1 MLQHGEP
8 RSVTGVPLSDVYSTL
23 RNNSHS
29 YTVWGVPIERSVTM
43 LVGALFE
50 AFDPEQCTLQHFAR
64 WARDPQSKY
73 YEAIQQV
80 HKRGGTDEEAAA
92 VIRQGWAALGEEAS
106 RLGTALHLHAELD
119 ANRVA
124 AEAPRELLKEV
135 QQFEAF
141 LRSGFVR
148 DAGLRPYRTE
158 LSVAWRVDGHAV
170 TAGQID
176 CLYQS
181 REGLVIMVDFKR
193 VASKHSLE
201 PWASSYGK
209 YGKPPLEELPDA
221 PFWRYS
227 LQQSLYNVMAK
238 QVGAR
243 VRRQPCAAA

>member
-1 MLQHGEP
+1 MACGGSNLRRAVAAAAAQPPHARCLCVLLMLRI
-8 RSVTGVPLSDVYSTL
+8 RSMRVQ
-23 RNNSHS
+23 
-29 YTVWGVPIERSVTM
+29 
-43 LVGALFE
+43 
-50 AFDPEQCTLQHFAR
+50 DPEQCTLQHFAR

-73 YEAIQQV
+73 HQTIQHV
-80 HKRGGTDEEAAA
+80 RERGGSDEEAAA

-106 RLGTALHLHAELD
+106 RLGTALHLHAELV

-158 LSVAWRVDGHAV
+158 LSVAWRVDQTAV
-170 TAGQID
+170 SAGQID
-176 CLYQS
+176 CLYES
-181 REGLVIMVDFKR
+181 REGLVTMVDFKR

-209 YGKPPLEELPDA
+209 YGKPPLEEVPDA

-238 QVGAR
+238 QVVAR
-243 VRRQPCAAA
+243 VQRQSCAAA